1 MRDRLIEIATTT
13 KPVSDASAVSSAE
26 KNVVQSDISGN
37 FGLLKVAC
45 PTERWDAAK
54 YEIA

>member
-1 MRDRLIEIATTT
+1 LIEIATTT
-13 KPVSDASAVSSAE
+13 KPVSDASAVSSTE